1 MILRSALVI
10 AICALSSVQP
20 SRLLNFMKWENRT
33 TTNEVK
39 AEENYSVYQKMMM
52 NVFGTSKSTTTVP
65 PTTTTPPP
73 PVIEESSILAN
84 STPKLVKT
92 VREAFGVLFEV
103 IFDSFL
109 HSLFEL
115 F

>member
-1 MILRSALVI
+1 
-10 AICALSSVQP
+10 
-20 SRLLNFMKWENRT
+20 MKWENRT

-103 IFDSFL
+103 RIDFIL
-109 HSLFEL
+109 HLTV
-115 F
+115 